1 MSESKKYTAGE
12 AIAYTFLAPI
22 IIGGLSLLALPIL
35 MWQAWA
41 IERLWGWFGEPAFHT
56 TVSFWVVVG
65 LLLIKSLVFSRS
77 VYKDHKVNWK
87 SDIMSAV
94 LQPPIYV
101 GLGWLVHSF
110 MR

>member
-12 AIAYTFLAPI
+12 AIAYAFLTPI

-41 IERLWGWFGEPAFHT
+41 VERLWGWFGEPTFHT
-56 TVSFWVVVG
+56 TASFWVIVG

-77 VYKDHKVNWK
+77 VYKGHKVDWK
-87 SDIMSAV
+87 SDIMSTV

-101 GLGWLVHSF
+101 GLGWLIHSF
-110 MR
+110 MW